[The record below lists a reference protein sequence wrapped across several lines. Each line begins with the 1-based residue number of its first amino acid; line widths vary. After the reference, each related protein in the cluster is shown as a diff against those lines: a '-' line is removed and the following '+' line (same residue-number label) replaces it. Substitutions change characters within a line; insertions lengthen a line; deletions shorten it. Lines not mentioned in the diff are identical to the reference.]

1 MSGSGNKVA
10 VVSVAIA
17 LVCAAWAIYATK
29 HERPVASFGP
39 PGMGGPASPGRSG
52 GPPRMAGAAARPVGA
67 GPVPVVS
74 QVVATES
81 LARST
86 MAVGT
91 ARANESVEI
100 TAKTSNLI
108 AAVRFTDGQSVA
120 RGAVLVELD
129 SAQARA
135 DLAAAAAELTESVS
149 QYSRARELFATQL
162 VSRSQFEQLEA
173 TKLANAARVAAA
185 RARLE
190 DTQIRA
196 PFDGRVG
203 LRRISVG
210 SLISPG
216 TVITTLDDTSV
227 IKLDFAVPEN
237 TLAMLREGLEISAT
251 TSAYPERR
259 FSGTVQSIDSRVD
272 ATTRAVTLRALI
284 PNPDGALKPGMFMN
298 VELTKDQRTAVVIP
312 EEALVPEQNKQ
323 FVFVIEGEHARK
335 REVTIGARRPGSV
348 EVVAGLAAG
357 ERIIVEGTVKIRD
370 GGEVRDLAAV
380 SPSGPGGRSGP

>member
-1 MSGSGNKVA
+1 
-10 VVSVAIA
+10 
-17 LVCAAWAIYATK
+17 
-29 HERPVASFGP
+29 
-39 PGMGGPASPGRSG
+39 
-52 GPPRMAGAAARPVGA
+52 
-67 GPVPVVS
+67 
-74 QVVATES
+74 
-81 LARST
+81 
-86 MAVGT
+86 
-91 ARANESVEI
+91 
-100 TAKTSNLI
+100 
-108 AAVRFTDGQSVA
+108 VRFTDGQSVA

-149 QYSRARELFATQL
+149 QYNRARELFATQL

-323 FVFVIEGEHARK
+323 FVFVIDGEHARK